1 MSSQRSLKW
10 PELSLRITRQGKP
23 QGPNDSR
30 YDVTDLLERDAAD
43 IAAGKALLI
52 EVQLLR
58 KHNAKAIP
66 QEVETLFNRVGPPS
80 AVGTYSHPEQI
91 VDPELRRDA
100 TDMWAVEFAIEV
112 GDLVR
117 WRGREYQVEELEDVD
132 RGYGEFGYRTG
143 YALCRRT
150 DSPPGSQCNP
160 KRLRVDMLTP
170 ADKGAAN
177 PSRTGQSVSKRGPRR

>member
-23 QGPNDSR
+23 QGPSDSR

-43 IAAGKALLI
+43 IAAGKALMV
-52 EVQLLR
+52 EVRLLR
-58 KHNAKAIP
+58 KQNAKAIP

-91 VDPELRRDA
+91 VDPDLRRDA

-117 WRGREYQVEELEDVD
+117 WRGREYQVEKLEDVD
-132 RGYGEFGYRTG
+132 RECGEFGYHTG
-143 YALCRRT
+143 YAFCRRT
-150 DSPPGSQCNP
+150 DSPPGGQCNL

-170 ADKGAAN
+170 ADKGATN
-177 PSRTGQSVSKRGPRR
+177 PRQTGQ